1 MRAPP
6 PRKAEP
12 LHLRVTVELGS
23 SSRIALRGMDTMTG
37 VRALRSLADLR
48 VLREG
53 RAFSTVRDVREDMA
67 GASGSSEA
75 FGSSKRG
82 EQRLSG
88 VVGTTNDD
96 RAVTKRRQRL
106 VRFER
111 MKTLG
116 SKGPS
121 RP

>member
-1 MRAPP
+1 
-6 PRKAEP
+6 
-12 LHLRVTVELGS
+12 
-23 SSRIALRGMDTMTG
+23 
-37 VRALRSLADLR
+37 
-48 VLREG
+48 
-53 RAFSTVRDVREDMA
+53 MA

-111 MKTLG
+111 EMIKENIALFEQHVDG
-116 SKGPS
+116 VSVS
-121 RP
+121 V